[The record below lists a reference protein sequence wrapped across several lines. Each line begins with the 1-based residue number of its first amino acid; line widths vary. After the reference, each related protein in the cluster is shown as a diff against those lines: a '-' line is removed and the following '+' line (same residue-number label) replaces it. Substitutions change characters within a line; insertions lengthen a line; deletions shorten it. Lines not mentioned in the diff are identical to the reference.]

1 MDEPVSPRVRVFMP
15 AAAVLALIGWG
26 GLFALLWATRPTVG
40 PRWLFYFLMVL
51 ALTGLLLPVGA
62 FLNLRFPS
70 QPPATRGVVLRQA
83 IWGGV
88 YGATLAWLQIARIL
102 TPSLALLLAL
112 GFVLIEYLLRFREK
126 SQWSP

>member
-1 MDEPVSPRVRVFMP
+1 MDEPASPRVCVFLP
-15 AAAVLALIGWG
+15 AAVVLALIGWG
-26 GLFALLWATRPTVG
+26 GLIALFWATRPTVG
-40 PRWLFYFLMVL
+40 PRWLLYFLIVL
-51 ALTGLLLPVGA
+51 ALTGLLLPVVA

-70 QPPATRGVVLRQA
+70 QPPATRGVILRQA
-83 IWGGV
+83 VWGGV

-112 GFVLIEYLLRFREK
+112 GFVLIEYLLRLREK